1 MPGERIYFTGCQSMA
16 LSCSRMIQ
24 SFLLKGR
31 SFRLIW
37 AVFSLVGCVLL
48 ADLPVSADPRSTFPG
63 RRVSAGTRGECMSRV
78 LAHLV
83 PESSVMALSPS
94 RDVAF
99 VLGPSANPVATTVS
113 FKPAAGGQGMNRTF
127 KAEPVGINLLTLD
140 AIEAPIVWQS
150 VFDCASMDST
160 GSGQSFDIVQTS
172 SPPAISLLLVEKM
185 HSDQA
190 LHQLVDKLKTRCGK
204 TVPTRQLLASFG
216 LDDLITPQWPDQL
229 PVRCRI

>member
-1 MPGERIYFTGCQSMA
+1 MCI
-16 LSCSRMIQ
+16 
-24 SFLLKGR
+24 
-31 SFRLIW
+31 
-37 AVFSLVGCVLL
+37 
-48 ADLPVSADPRSTFPG
+48 
-63 RRVSAGTRGECMSRV
+63 
-78 LAHLV
+78 
-83 PESSVMALSPS
+83 
-94 RDVAF
+94 RD
-99 VLGPSANPVATTVS
+99 
-113 FKPAAGGQGMNRTF
+113 R
-127 KAEPVGINLLTLD
+127 D

-150 VFDCASMDST
+150 AFDCASMDST
-160 GSGQSFDIVQTS
+160 GSAQSFDIVQTS